1 MLTEVEISPRYLID
15 QLLENHS
22 VEYILQTMADLMY
35 HPQPEDFGKTVSK
48 MFYDGT
54 TGEEV

>member
-15 QLLENHS
+15 QLLENYS
-22 VEYILQTMADLMY
+22 VDYILQTMAELLH
-35 HPQPEDFGKTVSK
+35 HPKPEDFGKTVSK
-48 MFYDGT
+48 MFYNSI